1 MFFLFYIIK
10 SEKCLKIIFSRNLS
24 NASNDKSSLSDKDK
38 TERLV
43 CFTLAT
49 LSYLE
54 TLVQKLGRLSSLFP
68 IDECNIEIRNL
79 KPIKPRF

>member
-1 MFFLFYIIK
+1 MFFLCYLK
-10 SEKCLKIIFSRNLS
+10 SEKCLKKFSRNLS

-68 IDECNIEIRNL
+68 IDECNNIEIRTL